1 MTIDF
6 RVIARQLG
14 LLLLVLSALILSMT
28 GFAVVEQG
36 ISALWRSPDAR
47 AMLLSAAVGIILALA
62 LVGVGK
68 RSSTIIGHR
77 EALLLVAMSWIVGG
91 FVAALPFRCWAAF
104 RPEAGII
111 EHDFDFMVNCYFESI
126 SGLTTT
132 GSTIV
137 QAIGTLPR
145 SILLWRSLIQWL
157 GGLGIVVLFV
167 AVLPMLG
174 VGGRRIYRIEAPG
187 PSPEGVKPRIVE
199 AARALWYIYLGLT
212 LAEIVALRIAGMSW
226 FDATCHTLTTL
237 ATGGFSTLDASAA
250 GFPSPSIQYIL
261 MFFMLLA
268 GMNFGLYHL
277 VLRGEWR
284 KAIKDHELRCYLALV
299 FIATVVIAVSVYRND
314 SLPPTDTGHPAGVAA
329 VVQHSLFQVLTIQ
342 TTTGFCSTDFDT
354 WSFVPKAILISLM
367 FVGGCA
373 GSTGGGIKVIR
384 VMIAAKVMVAEI
396 EHVYRPKVV
405 RMVKIG
411 KTTIDADLKRSILV
425 YVLGILLLFAMG
437 TGGLMYFD
445 ADSGI
450 DITTAATA
458 SASTLNNIG
467 PGLARVGA
475 THNYA
480 WFSAPS
486 KIVMCMLMI
495 LGRLE
500 MFTIIVLFT
509 PRYWR
514 GE

>member
-14 LLLLVLSALILSMT
+14 LLLFVLSAIVLGMA
-28 GFAVVEQG
+28 GFAIVEQG
-36 ISALWRSPDAR
+36 ISALWRSPDAH
-47 AMLLSAAVGIILALA
+47 AMLLTAVVGSVIATA
-62 LVGVGK
+62 LVCMGK
-68 RSSTIIGHR
+68 RTTSILGFR
-77 EALLLVAMSWIVGG
+77 EALLLVALSWIIGG
-91 FVAALPFRCWAAF
+91 FIAALPFRFWAAL
-104 RPEAGII
+104 RPDAGMIA
-111 EHDFDFMVNCYFESI
+111 HDFDTLVNCYFESV

-187 PSPEGVKPRIVE
+187 PTPDGVRPRIAE

-212 LAEIVALRIAGMSW
+212 VAEIIALRIAGMGW

-237 ATGGFSTLDASAA
+237 ATGGFSTQDASAA
-250 GFPSPSIQYIL
+250 GFSSPAIQYIL

-268 GMNFGLYHL
+268 GINFGLYHF

-299 FIATVVIAVSVYRND
+299 AIATVIITVSVFRNS
-314 SLPPTDTGHPAGVAA
+314 SLPPSDEGQPAGITQAF
-329 VVQHSLFQVLTIQ
+329 QHSLFQVLAIQ
-342 TTTGFCSTDFDT
+342 TTTGFCSADFDT
-354 WSFVPKAILISLM
+354 WTFVPKAILCVLM

-384 VMIAAKVMVAEI
+384 IMIVAKVMMAEI

-405 RMVKIG
+405 RTVKIG
-411 KTTIDADLKRSILV
+411 QTTIDADLKRSILV
-425 YVLGILLLFAMG
+425 YVLGILLLFALG
-437 TGGLMYFD
+437 TGGLMFFD
-445 ADSGI
+445 AHNGI

-475 THNYA
+475 TQNYA

>member
-14 LLLLVLSALILSMT
+14 LLLLVLSALILSMA
-28 GFAVVEQG
+28 GFAVLEQG
-36 ISALWRSPDAR
+36 VSSLWHSPDAE
-47 AMLLSAAVGIILALA
+47 AMLMSAGVGAVLALV

-68 RSSTIIGHR
+68 KSSSIIGHR
-77 EALLLVAMSWIVGG
+77 EALLLVAMSWIIGG
-91 FVAALPFRCWAAF
+91 FVAALPFWFWAHLQGG
-104 RPEAGII
+104 AGQAT
-111 EHDFDFMVNCYFESI
+111 HDFGSMVNCYFESV

-137 QAIGTLPR
+137 QAISELPR

-187 PSPEGVKPRIVE
+187 PSPEGVRPRIVE

-212 LAEIVALRIAGMSW
+212 LLEILALRIAGMGW

-237 ATGGFSTLDASAA
+237 ATGGFSTSDASAA

-268 GMNFGLYHL
+268 GINFSLYHL

-284 KAIKDHELRCYLALV
+284 KAIKDRELQCYLGLV
-299 FIATVVIAVSVYRND
+299 SVATIIIAVSVYRHH
-314 SLPPTDTGHPAGVAA
+314 SIPPSEAGAA
-329 VVQHSLFQVLTIQ
+329 AGAAEAVQHSLFQVLAIQ

-354 WSFVPKAILISLM
+354 WSFVPKAILMLLM

-384 VMIAAKVMVAEI
+384 IMIAAKVMAAEI

-405 RMVKIG
+405 RTVKIG
-411 KTTIDADLKRSILV
+411 KMTIDADLKRSILV
-425 YVLGILLLFAMG
+425 YVLGIIILFALG

-445 ADSGI
+445 AGNGI

-458 SASTLNNIG
+458 SLSTLNNIG

-475 THNYA
+475 TQNYA

>member
-14 LLLLVLSALILSMT
+14 LLLLVMSALILSMT

-36 ISALWRSPDAR
+36 FSALWRSPDAL
-47 AMLLSAAVGIILALA
+47 AMLISAAVGIALAAA

-68 RSSTIIGHR
+68 RSASIIGHR
-77 EALLLVAMSWIVGG
+77 EALLLVALSWIVGG
-91 FVAALPFRCWAAF
+91 LIAALPFWFWASL
-104 RPEAGII
+104 RSDAGQVAN
-111 EHDFDFMVNCYFESI
+111 DFDSLVNCYFESI

-137 QAIGTLPR
+137 QAISELPR

-187 PSPEGVKPRIVE
+187 PSPEGVRPRIAE

-212 LAEIVALRIAGMSW
+212 VLEIVALRIAGMGW

-261 MFFMLLA
+261 ILFMVLA
-268 GMNFGLYHL
+268 GVNFGLYHMIQ
-277 VLRGEWR
+277 RGEWR
-284 KAIKDHELRCYLALV
+284 KVIKDHELRCYLALIA
-299 FIATVVIAVSVYRND
+299 IATITITVSVYRHN
-314 SLPPTDTGHPAGVAA
+314 SLSPSEVSPPASVAETI
-329 VVQHSLFQVLTIQ
+329 QHSLFQVVSIQ

-354 WSFVPKAILISLM
+354 WSYVPKAILMSLM

-384 VMIAAKVMVAEI
+384 IMIAAKVMAAEI
-396 EHVYRPKVV
+396 EQVYRPKVV
-405 RMVKIG
+405 RTVKIG
-411 KTTIDADLKRSILV
+411 KMAIDADLKRGILV
-425 YVLGILLLFAMG
+425 YVLGIMLLFAMG

-445 ADSGI
+445 ADQGI

-467 PGLARVGA
+467 PGLALVGA
-475 THNYA
+475 TRNYA

-500 MFTIIVLFT
+500 IFTIIVLFT